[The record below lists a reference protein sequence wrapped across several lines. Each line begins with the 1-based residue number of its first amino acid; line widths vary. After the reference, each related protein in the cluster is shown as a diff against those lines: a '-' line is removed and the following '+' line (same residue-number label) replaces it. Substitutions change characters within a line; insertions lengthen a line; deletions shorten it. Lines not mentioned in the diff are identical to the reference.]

1 MKILVTGATGR
12 VGSEVVRQA
21 LAQGHSVTAL
31 ARSADKIGARSEYL
45 RVVAAD
51 VRDEAA
57 VIPAVAD
64 ADAIIHAVGIGRS
77 RTATDV
83 YSQGARVLIAGMMRF
98 NVRRLVVVSSQA
110 ANVWANQPLLAKLVL
125 LPILQH
131 FFGATYD
138 DMRRMERVLWE
149 SSVEWTQV
157 RSPYINS
164 KPGQGR
170 YRFSVDTVLPH
181 YRSITA
187 TDMAH
192 ALLDIAA
199 RTDLARRD
207 VFAAN

>member
-12 VGSEVVRQA
+12 VGSEVVRRA

-64 ADAIIHAVGIGRS
+64 TDAIIHAVGIGRS
-77 RTATDV
+77 RTATDI

-98 NVRRLVVVSSQA
+98 NARRLVVVSSQA
-110 ANVWANQPLLAKLVL
+110 ANAWANQPLLAKLVL

-131 FFGATYD
+131 LFGATYD

-149 SSVEWTQV
+149 SSVDWTQV
-157 RSPYINS
+157 RSPYINN
-164 KPGQGR
+164 KPRQGR
-170 YRFSVDTVLPH
+170 YRFSADEVPPH
-181 YRSITA
+181 YRSITVGDLA
-187 TDMAH
+187 E
-192 ALLDIAA
+192 ALLDIAV
-199 RTDLARRD
+199 RSDVARRD